1 MKRIILAIL
10 AISAICFAQSSEKCN
25 PNPDTAPNASTV
37 NYDPNLPEGTCYNVG
52 YVCQLSVESSG
63 GVRFIL
69 GKKQDCSELESTHF
83 VANHVN
89 NDGSSS
95 PLSYLQPYL
104 QEGPVDNVSGLV
116 VAMNTA
122 FLISASAKTGAF
134 FTRNSLANQQVPVS
148 TRYLKIIL
156 DSDDDDSQGW
166 GYSITNVEH
175 VPYGVLQVL
184 FPPYK
189 KGE

>member
-1 MKRIILAIL
+1 MKRIILAVL

-37 NYDPNLPEGTCYNVG
+37 NYDPNLLEGTCYNVG

-63 GVRFIL
+63 GVRFVL
-69 GKKQDCSELESTHF
+69 GKNPGCTELESTHF

-89 NDGSSS
+89 NNGSSS
-95 PLSYLQPYL
+95 SLSYLQPYL

-122 FLISASAKTGAF
+122 FLINASNERFMIRVVYHQISGDVTE
-134 FTRNSLANQQVPVS
+134 NSVRILGLSRYQIVP
-148 TRYLKIIL
+148 
-156 DSDDDDSQGW
+156 
-166 GYSITNVEH
+166 E
-175 VPYGVLQVL
+175 
-184 FPPYK
+184 
-189 KGE
+189 E

>member
-1 MKRIILAIL
+1 MWVMFVSFLW
-10 AISAICFAQSSEKCN
+10 
-25 PNPDTAPNASTV
+25 
-37 NYDPNLPEGTCYNVG
+37 NLR
-52 YVCQLSVESSG
+52 G

-69 GKKQDCSELESTHF
+69 GKNQDCSELESTHF

-134 FTRNSLANQQVPVS
+134 FTGNSLANRQVPVS

-156 DSDDDDSQGW
+156 DSDDEEERR
-166 GYSITNVEH
+166 I
-175 VPYGVLQVL
+175 
-184 FPPYK
+184 K
-189 KGE
+189 

>member
-1 MKRIILAIL
+1 MKKIIFAIL
-10 AISAICFAQSSEKCN
+10 VFAVFSVAVEKCN

-37 NYDPNLPEGTCYNVG
+37 NYDSNLLEGTCYNVG

-69 GKKQDCSELESTHF
+69 GKNQDCSELESTHF

-134 FTRNSLANQQVPVS
+134 FTRNSLANRQVPVN

-156 DSDDDDSQGW
+156 DSDDEEERR
-166 GYSITNVEH
+166 I
-175 VPYGVLQVL
+175 
-184 FPPYK
+184 K
-189 KGE
+189 